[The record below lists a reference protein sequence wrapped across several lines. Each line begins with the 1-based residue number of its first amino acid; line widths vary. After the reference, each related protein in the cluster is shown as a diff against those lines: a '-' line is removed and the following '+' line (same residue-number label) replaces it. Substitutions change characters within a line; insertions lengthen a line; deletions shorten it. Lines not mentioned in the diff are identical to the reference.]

1 MKWPD
6 RRLLDL
12 FGVDHPIIQAPM
24 AGFTPPAMTVAV
36 SEAGGLGSVAAAM
49 ATPESLRAELQIVR
63 QGTGRPF
70 SVNFFTHLQ
79 PEPDAAREARWR
91 QRLAPYYREFG
102 LSPDAGTGG
111 PARGPFNT
119 ALCDM
124 VLEFKPK
131 VASFHFGLPDAALL
145 NRLKAENIVVIS
157 SATTAEE
164 ARWLEARGVDAVIA
178 QGVEA
183 GGHRGMFLVDDIARQ
198 AGTMALVPQVVD
210 AVKIPVIA
218 AGGIGDGRGIAAALA
233 LGAAGVQMGTAFLLT
248 PEARTSALHRAALK
262 QAGDDSTTLT
272 NLFTGRPARAI
283 VNRYIREVG
292 PISADAPAFP
302 LAAGAAQPLRAAA
315 EAKGSTDFM
324 PLWSGQA
331 PSLAREMP
339 AGELIAALASETE
352 AALKRARGYVVLTV
366 RGFTLESICDSRLQI
381 RRRQSCGRRSGWL

>member
-1 MKWPD
+1 VAWD
-6 RRLLDL
+6 R
-12 FGVDHPIIQAPM
+12 
-24 AGFTPPAMTVAV
+24 FTAAV
-36 SEAGGLGSVAAAM
+36 

-63 QGTGRPF
+63 QATGRPF

-79 PEPDAAREARWR
+79 PESDAARESRWR

-102 LSPDAGTGG
+102 LAPDAGSGG
-111 PARGPFNT
+111 PARGPFSA
-119 ALCDM
+119 ALCDL

-178 QGVEA
+178 QGLEA
-183 GGHRGMFLVDDIARQ
+183 GGHRGMFLVGDIARQ

-262 QAGDDSTTLT
+262 QAGDNSTTLT

-315 EAKGSTDFM
+315 EAKGSADFM

-331 PSLAREMP
+331 PSLVREMP
-339 AGELIAALASETE
+339 AGELIAALVSETE
-352 AALKRARGYVVLTV
+352 AALSRARG
-366 RGFTLESICDSRLQI
+366 
-381 RRRQSCGRRSGWL
+381 